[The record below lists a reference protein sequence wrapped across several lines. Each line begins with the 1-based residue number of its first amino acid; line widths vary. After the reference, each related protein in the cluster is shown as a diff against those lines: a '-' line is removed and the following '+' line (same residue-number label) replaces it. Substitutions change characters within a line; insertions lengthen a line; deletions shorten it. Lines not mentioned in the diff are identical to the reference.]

1 VKKKMI
7 RVSGSAKL
15 KTDFTVDLNM
25 TEEEFDALTQRQQ
38 DQLLEDNV
46 DWYEASR
53 QAEVDDIDVDDLEK
67 LEEQQK

>member
-1 VKKKMI
+1 MI